1 MYEIVRYDPGLK
13 EQIARLQ
20 RHLWSGGVRLNTAY
34 FEWKYEENPFIKV
47 PLLHLALGAGRVIGM
62 RGMFGSCWEVGS
74 PSRRVLVPC
83 ADDFVID
90 PEHRNHGIGGAIMRA
105 AVEDAALSDYEYAFS
120 LSAGPVTLA
129 AVLVAGWRAV
139 GSMRPARRTSAG
151 ARFINR
157 MAARLRTA
165 PVLWRYGDPLVRAH
179 HRGVGGGRFGPS
191 IDGPGGP
198 VGDRGRRCGWRR
210 HLGQTRW
217 RTPSRSSGATAA
229 SATSGT
235 RPTCSGA
242 TGTRCTSI
250 GSWFRRRIDCAAI
263 SSFKRT
269 ARSQSAESGS
279 STGKRR
285 RPRSGWICSAPHWSG
300 GRFPELI
307 VWTATLPSE
316 TDGPLTALWFVPA
329 RSGSPLRGV
338 ATTMIRPV
346 GRAPAGAD
354 PILEGQRLLDLAS
367 WDMRMI
373 YSMAG

>member
-179 HRGVGGGRFGPS
+179 HRGVGGAVSGPRSTGPEDRWAIEGGGAGGGGTSGRR
-191 IDGPGGP
+191 DGGRRRAARARRPPPPRPGRDLPALALPGP
-198 VGDRGRRCGWRR
+198 VARVSVPG
-210 HLGQTRW
+210 
-217 RTPSRSSGATAA
+217 SGA
-229 SATSGT
+229 
-235 RPTCSGA
+235 
-242 TGTRCTSI
+242 
-250 GSWFRRRIDCAAI
+250 GS
-263 SSFKRT
+263 T
-269 ARSQSAESGS
+269 ARLS
-279 STGKRR
+279 
-285 RPRSGWICSAPHWSG
+285 RPSSAPRGARARNQDRRLGSDDARDPDGSVPRRTGVG
-300 GRFPELI
+300 GAFP
-307 VWTATLPSE
+307 S
-316 TDGPLTALWFVPA
+316 
-329 RSGSPLRGV
+329 
-338 ATTMIRPV
+338 
-346 GRAPAGAD
+346 
-354 PILEGQRLLDLAS
+354 
-367 WDMRMI
+367 
-373 YSMAG
+373 

>member
-1 MYEIVRYDPGLK
+1 MHEIVRYDPGLK

-20 RHLWSGGVRLNTAY
+20 RHLWSADVRLNTAY

-47 PLLHLALGAGRVIGM
+47 PLLHLALSAGRVIGM

-90 PEHRNHGIGGAIMRA
+90 PEHRNHGVSWAIMRA

-129 AVLVAGWRAV
+129 ASIVAGWRAV

-151 ARFINR
+151 ARFVNR
-157 MAARLRTA
+157 IAARLRKA
-165 PVLWRYGDPLVRAH
+165 PVLWRYANPLVRAH
-179 HRGVGGGRFGPS
+179 HRGVGGPFRALDRRARRTGGRSSAAVRVEAAPRADAMADVVARLGH
-191 IDGPGGP
+191 DG
-198 VGDRGRRCGWRR
+198 RLR
-210 HLGQTRW
+210 HVRDETYLRW
-217 RTPSRSSGATAA
+217 RYRDPLHEYRFLVQGADRLRGYLVLQAHRAEPERGIRIVDWEATTPEIRMDLLRAA
-229 SATSGT
+229 LE
-235 RPTCSGA
+235 
-242 TGTRCTSI
+242 
-250 GSWFRRRIDCAAI
+250 W
-263 SSFKRT
+263 
-269 ARSQSAESGS
+269 
-279 STGKRR
+279 
-285 RPRSGWICSAPHWSG
+285 

-307 VWTATLPSE
+307 VWSATLPSE
-316 TDGPLTALWFVPA
+316 TDGPLTALGFVPTS
-329 RSGSPLRGV
+329 SGSQFRGV

-346 GRAPAGAD
+346 GRAPAGAE
-354 PILEGQRLLDLAS
+354 PILEGQRLLDLAG